1 MASPEESLYLL
12 HTLEVTRRDAEE
24 VERRVRERT
33 TRRRDRITQPQF
45 SLELLTRERLP
56 APPQVPS
63 FVCEQR
69 LVRSE
74 APTLRMR
81 AASVPP
87 ESTRYSII
95 RGRSSVP
102 VGAEAEEEE

>member
-1 MASPEESLYLL
+1 MAIPEERLHLL

-45 SLELLTRERLP
+45 SLESVEALERLP
-56 APPQVPS
+56 PPPQVPG
-63 FVCEQR
+63 FAGEQR

-95 RGRSSVP
+95 RGRSDAP
-102 VGAEAEEEE
+102 DAED